1 MADEF
6 PALTEGLLPDG
17 ADVSLVLNLQH
28 HHHCALNDR
37 NLSCPFLCLMPRH
50 MKHQAERWKKCNNG
64 KCSHL
69 LGFAKVL

>member
-1 MADEF
+1 MADEL

-37 NLSCPFLCLMPRH
+37 NLSCPFLFNA
-50 MKHQAERWKKCNNG
+50 QAHETPGREMEKM
-64 KCSHL
+64 
-69 LGFAKVL
+69 